1 MKTVVL
7 TLIGAGLL
15 ASAAPAYGQ
24 GASDWRFVRVYKAL
38 EACQSAGKGLVARHQ
53 AREYRCDND
62 YDKAG
67 VPVLDL
73 YTR

>member
-1 MKTVVL
+1 MKTTIL
-7 TLIGAGLL
+7 TLIGASVL
-15 ASAAPAYGQ
+15 AAAPPAYAESTAG
-24 GASDWRFVRVYKAL
+24 WRFVRVFKSL
-38 EACQSAGKGLVARHQ
+38 ETCHSAGRDLVARHQ